1 MKRTAVD
8 SKDYALPFVIYT
20 PEKLGGKLPLIIQ
33 LHGAGEVGNGGD
45 DLCKVEV
52 HGLANYFK
60 TKDIDCI
67 TVMPQCPSDSFWI
80 AEIPTVHELIM
91 QVIASYPVDEKRIYL
106 TGLSM
111 GGYGT
116 WNIACRYPSLFAA
129 IAPICGE
136 GISWYGGRLSDLPAR
151 VFHGDCDT
159 VVSPHQSLAMVSAIN
174 LYGKKANASLT
185 LFPGV
190 DHNSWDP
197 AYDDSLIEWFLEHR
211 NNRPKTVIW

>member
-129 IAPICGE
+129 IAPICGGGMVWKAPRVLDMPIWAWHGTE
-136 GISWYGGRLSDLPAR
+136 DATVYPSETINMINAIRKVRPNDPEIKMTLVDGVGHDVWNKAYRDELVSWLLSKSR
-151 VFHGDCDT
+151 
-159 VVSPHQSLAMVSAIN
+159 
-174 LYGKKANASLT
+174 
-185 LFPGV
+185 
-190 DHNSWDP
+190 
-197 AYDDSLIEWFLEHR
+197 
-211 NNRPKTVIW
+211 